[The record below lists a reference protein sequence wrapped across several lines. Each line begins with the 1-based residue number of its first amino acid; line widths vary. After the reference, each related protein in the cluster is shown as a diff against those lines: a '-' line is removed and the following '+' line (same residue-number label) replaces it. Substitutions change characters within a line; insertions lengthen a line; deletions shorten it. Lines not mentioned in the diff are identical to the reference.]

1 MKEFN
6 ALPKMK
12 SDIKCYKEGGAVY
25 KSRHSETSEGPQDVA
40 QDKKIVKKAFS
51 MHDKQEHEG
60 SKTDLSKLRRG
71 GRAKKEKGTVSMFK
85 DGGMTKVKPTGD
97 KKARAPSAAMKF
109 KDGGM
114 VKVKPTGD
122 KKACAPS
129 AAVKLK
135 AGGMTKVKPTG
146 DKKADA
152 PSKAAVKGK
161 ETPSFAAGGRP
172 GAMSLE
178 SRRASG
184 YSNLRDYLNSLSGKR
199 RADETPA
206 QHEAIQAAAAAKRGE
221 AYSKPQ
227 PMNVGEAYSK
237 PQPMNVGE
245 GEKTSQADMSK
256 YDGLAEGGSMTP
268 EMMQQVQDA
277 YQQRA
282 SGSAYGNAMTYPDS
296 QDANNGM
303 GGISPAERAI
313 LAKLMARKRLGSGA
327 PAAPSPMT
335 PQRPPMPMPP
345 SYPGYADGG
354 AIPMGGMGPA
364 QPSGGMGAAANGVI
378 PQPGAMQPQQQGLIS
393 PYRTGF

>member
-1 MKEFN
+1 
-6 ALPKMK
+6 
-12 SDIKCYKEGGAVY
+12 
-25 KSRHSETSEGPQDVA
+25 VA
-40 QDKKIVKKAFS
+40 QDKKIVKKSFS
-51 MHDKQEHEG
+51 MHDKQSHEG
-60 SKTDLSKLRRG
+60 AKTDLSKLRRG
-71 GRAKKEKGTVSMFK
+71 GRAKKEKGTVNMFK

-97 KKARAPSAAMKF
+97 KKACAPSAAMKF

-114 VKVKPTGD
+114 TKVKPTGD
-122 KKACAPS
+122 KKADAPS

-161 ETPSFAAGGRP
+161 EMPSFAAGGRP

-178 SRRASG
+178 SRQASG

-227 PMNVGEAYSK
+227 SINT
-237 PQPMNVGE
+237 GE
-245 GEKTSQADMSK
+245 GENTTQRDMSK
-256 YDGLAEGGSMTP
+256 YSFAEGGSMTP

-282 SGSAYGNAMTYPDS
+282 SGNAYGNAMTYPNS

-303 GGISPAERAI
+303 SGMGTISPAERAI
-313 LAKLMARKRLGSGA
+313 LAKLMARKQQMQRPGMP
-327 PAAPSPMT
+327 PAAPSMA
-335 PQRPPMPMPP
+335 PQRPM
-345 SYPGYADGG
+345 GYADGG

-364 QPSGGMGAAANGVI
+364 QPSGGMGAAATGII
-378 PQPGAMQPQQQGLIS
+378 PQPGMTPAPGAMQPQQQGLIS

>member
-6 ALPKMK
+6 CLPKMK
-12 SDIKCYKEGGAVY
+12 SDINCYKEGGSVY

-51 MHDKQEHEG
+51 MHDKQSHEG
-60 SKTDLSKLRRG
+60 AKTDLSKLRRG

-97 KKARAPSAAMKF
+97 KKACAPSAAMKF

-122 KKACAPS
+122 KKADAPS

-161 ETPSFAAGGRP
+161 EMPSFA
-172 GAMSLE
+172 
-178 SRRASG
+178 
-184 YSNLRDYLNSLSGKR
+184 D
-199 RADETPA
+199 
-206 QHEAIQAAAAAKRGE
+206 
-221 AYSKPQ
+221 
-227 PMNVGEAYSK
+227 
-237 PQPMNVGE
+237 
-245 GEKTSQADMSK
+245 
-256 YDGLAEGGSMTP
+256 GGSMTP

-277 YQQRA
+277 QQQRA
-282 SGSAYGNAMTYPDS
+282 SSNAYGNAMTYPDS
-296 QDANNGM
+296 QDANAGM

-364 QPSGGMGAAANGVI
+364 QPSDGMGAAATGII
-378 PQPGAMQPQQQGLIS
+378 PQPGMTPAPGAMQPQQQGLIS